1 VSGEDPYLDAERD
14 AQRWNTPTPMTLLDR
29 PTIPTASFFV
39 RSHYGPPATLDPHRP
54 VVVGGLVK
62 TPLSITVRDVKASDL
77 VTLTAVLE
85 CAGNGRA
92 RHAPRVPGLQW
103 ELGAVAQAT
112 FTGVRLRDLLV
123 RAGLSSEA
131 RHVHLRGADDPPSP
145 TMPVFLR
152 SIPIERALDPSTLV
166 AFAMNGEDLTLEHG
180 APLRLVVPGWAGNHW
195 VKWLTHVSASSEP
208 ARGFFMD
215 EVYRLPMGGSPDRI
229 DGGSEP
235 AAAIPIKS
243 LIASPEHGATTPRGR
258 QRITGVAFAGRHAI
272 AKVEVSLDGGA
283 SWHLATLDGSGA
295 PGEWTV
301 FGYEPRDACPPGEVT
316 AIVRAI
322 DVAGNV
328 QPEHAAWNPGGY
340 FWNGWHAVTWNV
352 A

>member
-1 VSGEDPYLDAERD
+1 MLGEDPYLDAERD
-14 AQRWNTPTPMTLLDR
+14 DARRWNTPTPMALLDR
-29 PTIPTASFFV
+29 PTIPAASFFV
-39 RSHYGPPATLDPHRP
+39 RSHYGPPTLDPHRP
-54 VVVGGLVK
+54 VVIGGLV
-62 TPLSITVRDVKASDL
+62 TNPLSLTLRDIKASDL

-103 ELGAVAQAT
+103 DLDAVAQAT
-112 FTGVRLRDLLV
+112 FTGVRLCDLLV
-123 RAGLSSEA
+123 RAGLSREA
-131 RHVHLRGADDPPSP
+131 RHVHLRGADDPPSA
-145 TMPVFLR
+145 TMPIFLR

-166 AFAMNGEDLTLEHG
+166 AFAMNGDDLTLDHG

-215 EVYRLPMGGSPDRI
+215 DVYRLPADGSSQPVTT
-229 DGGSEP
+229 
-235 AAAIPIKS
+235 IPIKS

-283 SWHLATLDGSGA
+283 SWHLATLDGSRA
-295 PGEWTV
+295 AGEWTT
-301 FGYEPRDACPPGEVT
+301 FAYEPHDACPPGEVT
-316 AIVRAI
+316 AIVRAV